1 MKQIKEQ
8 LLYRKDIWWKL
19 NKQEELE
26 FPQLISECKKIGF
39 QMLLWKSDHKI
50 LYRLQISERLSMEWR
65 RHYVA

>member
-26 FPQLISECKKIGF
+26 FPQLISECKQNRFPNAFVKNKAAKCAEWNEIIYS
-39 QMLLWKSDHKI
+39 LRI
-50 LYRLQISERLSMEWR
+50 RLKDKF
-65 RHYVA
+65 

>member
-26 FPQLISECKKIGF
+26 FPQLISECKQNRFPNAFVKK
-39 QMLLWKSDHKI
+39 WP
-50 LYRLQISERLSMEWR
+50 
-65 RHYVA
+65 